1 MTSAVQRTG
10 GMAFGIEVGT
20 AVQAWELACRIAEL
34 GGEAEQYG
42 RQVYQRRLS
51 GDSALVLLATADGE
65 PVGFKAGYDR
75 YRDGSWYSW
84 MGGVLE
90 PWRGQGVAQLLLQAQ
105 EKWVAEQGYATLYVK
120 TRNRHKRMMAFL
132 AINDYDI
139 IRVEEKSSLAEARI
153 LYAKKMPA
161 PDRTT

>member
-1 MTSAVQRTG
+1 MSTAVQRTG

-20 AVQAWELACRIAEL
+20 AVQAWELACQIAEFS
-34 GGEAEQYG
+34 GEAEQYG
-42 RQVYQRRLS
+42 RQVYQRRLK
-51 GDSALVLLATADGE
+51 GKSALVLLATVDGK

-75 YRDGSWYSW
+75 FRDGSWYSW

-90 PWRGQGVAQLLLQAQ
+90 PWRGQGIAQQLLTAQ
-105 EKWVAEQGYATLYVK
+105 EQWVAEQGFTTLYVK

-139 IRVEEKSSLAEARI
+139 IRVEEKSTLAESRV
-153 LYAKKMPA
+153 LYAKQLNVV
-161 PDRTT
+161 DNH